1 MHLLFFFTSVTS
13 LTKLWNS
20 LRHNLTSTMALS
32 LFDGFRR
39 DPFFDWALTDSPS
52 SVRHSS
58 RGGQGAQLAAL
69 GATDIVETDS
79 AHVLHVD
86 VPGVKDEDL
95 HVEVHD
101 GVLTITGERKNE
113 YASEEG
119 ASFQRVE
126 RSYGSFKR
134 MFRLPPD
141 VEADHVKAE
150 HTGGQL
156 TVTLPKATPKA
167 ATPKRIEIKRG

>member
-1 MHLLFFFTSVTS
+1 
-13 LTKLWNS
+13 
-20 LRHNLTSTMALS
+20 MALS

-39 DPFFDWALTDSPS
+39 DPLFDWALTDSDAPG
-52 SVRHSS
+52 VMRRSS
-58 RGGQGAQLAAL
+58 RGGQGAQLASL

-113 YASEEG
+113 YASKEG

-141 VEADHVKAE
+141 VEADHVQAE

-156 TVTLPKATPKA
+156 TVTLPKAAPKA
-167 ATPKRIEIKRG
+167 APTPKKIEIKRG